1 MRNSSGFQGENMSGG
16 EESKV
21 NGSTD
26 ISSIKRVT
34 RKLKEV
40 SLFSRAK
47 QRQGNVQ
54 KVCCTCKGFFFFVL
68 IRKKCVAR
76 AKLFFLLIS
85 ACLRGGGGPQV
96 DEVTRL
102 GGVKK

>member
-54 KVCCTCKGFFFFVL
+54 KVLLHVQSFF
-68 IRKKCVAR
+68 
-76 AKLFFLLIS
+76 LFFCWLEKSVLHVQS
-85 ACLRGGGGPQV
+85 CFLAY
-96 DEVTRL
+96 
-102 GGVKK
+102 

>member
-1 MRNSSGFQGENMSGG
+1 MRNSSGLQGENMSGG

-54 KVCCTCKGFFFFVL
+54 KVCCTCKVFF
-68 IRKKCVAR
+68 
-76 AKLFFLLIS
+76 FFLLIRKS
-85 ACLRGGGGPQV
+85 VLHVQSCFFSLLTPV
-96 DEVTRL
+96 YVEVGDPRWIR
-102 GGVKK
+102 

>member
-47 QRQGNVQ
+47 SVLHVQ
-54 KVCCTCKGFFFFVL
+54 SFF
-68 IRKKCVAR
+68 
-76 AKLFFLLIS
+76 FFLLIIKS
-85 ACLRGGGGPQV
+85 VLHVQCCFF
-96 DEVTRL
+96 EY
-102 GGVKK
+102 

>member
-1 MRNSSGFQGENMSGG
+1 MDNRERPRASGDQFRWKENVKLYSGVEKMRNSSGFQGENMSGG

-54 KVCCTCKGFFFFVL
+54 KVCCTCKGFFFF
-68 IRKKCVAR
+68 CT
-76 AKLFFLLIS
+76 
-85 ACLRGGGGPQV
+85 
-96 DEVTRL
+96 D
-102 GGVKK
+102 

>member
-34 RKLKEV
+34 SMLKEV

-47 QRQGNVQ
+47 QRQGNVE
-54 KVCCTCKGFFFFVL
+54 KVCCTCKVFFFFLL

-76 AKLFFLLIS
+76 AKLFFSLL
-85 ACLRGGGGPQV
+85 APV
-96 DEVTRL
+96 YVEVGDPRWMR
-102 GGVKK
+102 

>member
-54 KVCCTCKGFFFFVL
+54 KVCCTCKVVFF
-68 IRKKCVAR
+68 
-76 AKLFFLLIS
+76 FFLLIRKS
-85 ACLRGGGGPQV
+85 VLHVQSCFLAY
-96 DEVTRL
+96 
-102 GGVKK
+102 

>member
-54 KVCCTCKGFFFFVL
+54 KVCCTCKVFFFFFLL

-76 AKLFFLLIS
+76 AKLFFGLL
-85 ACLRGGGGPQV
+85 APV
-96 DEVTRL
+96 YVEVEDPRWMR
-102 GGVKK
+102 